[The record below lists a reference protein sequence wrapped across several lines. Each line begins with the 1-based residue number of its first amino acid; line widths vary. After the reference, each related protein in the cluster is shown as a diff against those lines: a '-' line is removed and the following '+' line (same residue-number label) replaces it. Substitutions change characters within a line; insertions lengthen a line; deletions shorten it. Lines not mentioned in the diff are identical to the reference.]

1 MQVVETQ
8 KTVLVVDDEEPIREI
23 ISEFLKPLGFRV
35 LLAAESAAAFQI
47 LQSNDRVD
55 VLITDVSLPDVD
67 GVALSGVARDLRP
80 DIGVVFISG
89 KTEGFLSR
97 SGVLL
102 PRAVILRKPFYLPEL
117 LRAVNESTHSE

>member
-1 MQVVETQ
+1 MGSTN
-8 KTVLVVDDEEPIREI
+8 KTVLVVDDEESIREI
-23 ISEFLKPLGFRV
+23 VSEFLKPHGFTV
-35 LLAAESAAAFQI
+35 LLAAESSEAVQH
-47 LQSNDRVD
+47 LQSDEAID

-97 SGVLL
+97 SNVIM
-102 PRAVILRKPFYLPEL
+102 PRSVILRKPFYLPEL
-117 LRAVNESTHSE
+117 LKAVNEATQS